1 MKRSKP
7 TDSSSKPMPSLSK
20 RQTVGELQAL
30 QRLMAQAVMRPLT
43 PAAKMNPRWLD
54 GTLATNVVARFIKP
68 NDRLTSIERLQL
80 YNRQYWFRLLDCFYE
95 DYPGLRAVLGER
107 KFSRLARE
115 YFSECPSVSFTMRN
129 LGQFLVRFIESHPKL
144 VAPENQLAL
153 DMARLE
159 WAHIEAFDNAVETPI
174 TANEMRAA
182 NPQTL
187 RLGLQPYLTL
197 LRLNYELDDFLIA
210 VRRGQGLRHEA
221 SNAMENRRERL
232 PNKSKKFHRSKA
244 FYLAV
249 HRHRNSVF
257 YKRLRPD
264 QFALLSALQ
273 QGFPL
278 EAAFAK
284 AVESANSAKFQP
296 KQITKWFQDWS
307 ALGWFCHEAE
317 TKSKRKPRCPSK
329 ANPLQHQHHQHPL
342 L

>member
-1 MKRSKP
+1 M
-7 TDSSSKPMPSLSK
+7 
-20 RQTVGELQAL
+20 

-68 NDRLTSIERLQL
+68 NDRLTSFERLQL

-107 KFSRLARE
+107 KFSRLAQE
-115 YFSECPSVSFTMRN
+115 YFTECPSVSFTMRN

-144 VAPENQLAL
+144 VGPEKQLAL

-159 WAHIEAFDNAVETPI
+159 WAHIEAFDNAAETPL
-174 TANEMRAA
+174 TADDMLDA

-187 RLGLQPYLTL
+187 RLRLQPYLTL
-197 LRLNYELDDFLIA
+197 LQLNYELDDFLIA

-221 SNAMENRRERL
+221 SNAMENRRKHL
-232 PNKSKKFHRSKA
+232 PNKLKNFQRSETI
-244 FYLAV
+244 YLAV
-249 HRHRNSVF
+249 HRHLNSAF

-264 QFALLSALQ
+264 QFAVLSALQ

-307 ALGWFCHEAE
+307 ALGWFCHAPEV
-317 TKSKRKPRCPSK
+317 KSKRKPRCLP
-329 ANPLQHQHHQHPL
+329 ATNLLQHKHQKHSP
-342 L
+342 

>member
-7 TDSSSKPMPSLSK
+7 IDLSNKPIPSRPK

-43 PAAKMNPRWLD
+43 TAAKMNPRWID
-54 GTLATNVVARFIKP
+54 GTSARNVVAGFIKP
-68 NDRLTSIERLQL
+68 NDRLTSFERLQL

-95 DYPGLRAVLGER
+95 DYPGLRAVMGER

-115 YFSECPSVSFTMRN
+115 YFTECPSVSFTMRN

-159 WAHIEAFDNAVETPI
+159 WAHIEAFDNAAETPI
-174 TANEMRAA
+174 TSDDMLDA
-182 NPQTL
+182 NPHTL
-187 RLGLQPYLTL
+187 RLRLQPYLTL

-232 PNKSKKFHRSKA
+232 PNKLKVFHRSKT

-257 YKRLRPD
+257 YKRLQPD

-273 QGFPL
+273 RGFPL
-278 EAAFAK
+278 EAAFTK

-307 ALGWFCHEAE
+307 ALGWFCDGVAA
-317 TKSKRKPRCPSK
+317 KSKRKPLRPSK
-329 ANPLQHQHHQHPL
+329 ANSRQRHNRKHSP
-342 L
+342 

>member
-7 TDSSSKPMPSLSK
+7 TNSSSKPKPSRSK
-20 RQTVGELQAL
+20 RQTVGELRDL
-30 QRLMAQAVMRPLT
+30 QRLTAKAVMRPLT
-43 PAAKMNPRWLD
+43 PAAKMNPLWID
-54 GTLATNVVARFIKP
+54 GTPARNVVAGFIKP
-68 NDRLTSIERLQL
+68 NDRLTSFERLQL

-115 YFSECPSVSFTMRN
+115 YFTECPSVSFTMRN
-129 LGQFLVRFIESHPKL
+129 LGQFLVRFIETHPKL

-159 WAHIEAFDNAVETPI
+159 WAHIEAFDNTAEPPI
-174 TANEMRAA
+174 TAEEMRHVD
-182 NPQTL
+182 PQTL
-187 RLGLQPYLTL
+187 RLRLQPYLTL

-244 FYLAV
+244 FCLAV

-278 EAAFAK
+278 EAAFAQ
-284 AVESANSAKFQP
+284 AVESGNSLRFQP

-307 ALGWFCHEAE
+307 ALNWFCHRSEA
-317 TKSKRKPRCPSK
+317 TSKRKPRNLFKLKMPDK
-329 ANPLQHQHHQHPL
+329 IDI
-342 L
+342 

>member
-1 MKRSKP
+1 MKHSKP
-7 TDSSSKPMPSLSK
+7 TDMSTRPKLSRPK
-20 RQTVGELQAL
+20 RQTVGELRDL
-30 QRLMAQAVMRPLT
+30 QRLTARAVMRPLT
-43 PAAKMNPRWLD
+43 SAAKMNPRWID
-54 GTLATNVVARFIKP
+54 GTPTKNVVALFIKP
-68 NDRLTSIERLQL
+68 NDRLTSFERLQL

-107 KFSRLARE
+107 KFSRLAQE
-115 YFSECPSVSFTMRN
+115 YFTECPSVSFTMRN

-159 WAHIEAFDNAVETPI
+159 WAHIEAFDNAAKTPI
-174 TANEMRAA
+174 TADEMRDA

-221 SNAMENRRERL
+221 SNARENHRERL
-232 PNKSKKFHRSKA
+232 PDKLKRFHRSKT

-273 QGFPL
+273 QGIPL

-284 AVESANSAKFQP
+284 AVESGGAARFQP
-296 KQITKWFQDWS
+296 KQIAKWFRDWS
-307 ALGWFCHEAE
+307 ALGWFCHGIAAQ
-317 TKSKRKPRCPSK
+317 SKRKPRCLSK
-329 ANPLQHQHHQHPL
+329 K
-342 L
+342 

>member
-7 TDSSSKPMPSLSK
+7 INSSSKAIRSRPK
-20 RQTVGELQAL
+20 RQTAGELRDL
-30 QRLMAQAVMRPLT
+30 QRLMARAVMRPLT
-43 PAAKMNPRWLD
+43 PAAKMNPRWTD
-54 GTLATNVVARFIKP
+54 GTLAKNVVASFIKP
-68 NDRLTSIERLQL
+68 NDRLTSFERLQL
-80 YNRQYWFRLLDCFYE
+80 YNRQYWFRLLDCLHD
-95 DYPGLRAVLGER
+95 DYPGLQAVLGER

-115 YFSECPSVSFTMRN
+115 YLSECPSASFTMRN
-129 LGQFLVRFIESHPKL
+129 LGQFLVRFIESNPKL
-144 VAPENQLAL
+144 VAPDQHLAL

-159 WAHIEAFDNAVETPI
+159 WAHIEAFDNAAKTPI
-174 TANEMRAA
+174 TADEMRAA

-273 QGFPL
+273 QELPL

-307 ALGWFCHEAE
+307 ALGWFCHAAVV
-317 TKSKRKPRCPSK
+317 KPKRKPRCPPKTNS
-329 ANPLQHQHHQHPL
+329 L
-342 L
+342 

>member
-7 TDSSSKPMPSLSK
+7 TDMSTRLKLSRPK
-20 RQTVGELQAL
+20 RQTVGELRAL
-30 QRLMAQAVMRPLT
+30 QRLTAKAVMRPLN
-43 PAAKMNPRWLD
+43 PAAKMNSRWIN
-54 GTLATNVVARFIKP
+54 GTPTRKVVAKFIKP
-68 NDRLTSIERLQL
+68 NDRLTSFERLQL

-95 DYPGLRAVLGER
+95 DYPGLRAVMGER

-115 YFSECPSVSFTMRN
+115 YFTECPSVSFTMRN
-129 LGQFLVRFIESHPKL
+129 LGQFLVHFIESHPKL

-159 WAHIEAFDNAVETPI
+159 WAHIEAFDNASETPI
-174 TANEMRAA
+174 ADDDMRAA

-273 QGFPL
+273 RGFPL

-296 KQITKWFQDWS
+296 KQITRWFQDWS
-307 ALGWFCHEAE
+307 ALGWFCHAAE
-317 TKSKRKPRCPSK
+317 VKPKRKLRCPPK
-329 ANPLQHQHHQHPL
+329 ANPLQHKHQKHSP
-342 L
+342 

>member
-7 TDSSSKPMPSLSK
+7 IDFSSRPKPPPSK
-20 RQTVGELQAL
+20 RQTFGELREL
-30 QRLMAQAVMRPLT
+30 QRLMARAVMRPLT
-43 PAAKMNPRWLD
+43 PAAKMNQRWID
-54 GTLATNVVARFIKP
+54 GTPAATVVSRFIKP
-68 NDRLTSIERLQL
+68 NDRLTSFERLQL

-107 KFSRLARE
+107 KFSRLAKE
-115 YFSECPSVSFTMRN
+115 YFTECPSVSFTMRN

-144 VAPENQLAL
+144 GAPENQLAL

-159 WAHIEAFDNAVETPI
+159 WAHIEAFDNADETPI
-174 TANEMRAA
+174 TADDMRAA

-187 RLGLQPYLTL
+187 RLGLQPHLTL

-221 SNAMENRRERL
+221 SNAVENRRERL

-278 EAAFAK
+278 EAAFAR

-296 KQITKWFQDWS
+296 KQITRWFQDWA
-307 ALGWFCHEAE
+307 ALGWFCHATEV
-317 TKSKRKPRCPSK
+317 KSKRKPRCPPKTSS
-329 ANPLQHQHHQHPL
+329 L
-342 L
+342 